1 MNPQLLSSL
10 AAEHR
15 RDLDAAMTDR
25 AGPSAPGRR
34 HTHPVTIPRFRVSW
48 TRMTLAAV
56 AGNRRGRSVVIVIS
70 ATRTS

>member
-10 AAEHR
+10 ATEHR
-15 RDLDAAMTDR
+15 RDLYAAMTDR

-34 HTHPVTIPRFRVSW
+34 RAHPVTIPRFRVSW
-48 TRMTLAAV
+48 TRTTLAAV